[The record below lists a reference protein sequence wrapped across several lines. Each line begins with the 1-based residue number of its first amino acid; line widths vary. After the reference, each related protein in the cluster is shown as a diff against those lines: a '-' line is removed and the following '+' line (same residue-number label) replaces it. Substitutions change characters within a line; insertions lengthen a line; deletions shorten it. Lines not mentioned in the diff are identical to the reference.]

1 MQTKRDTTINGDRPM
16 EHNTTHHINESA
28 DKIQAETKVKRGTD
42 TRDQDTIKVKVKGD
56 DPDDVVA
63 DLNRTVALIKNTA
76 KAAREIGNE

>member
-1 MQTKRDTTINGDRPM
+1 MQPMRPRIYERANSM
-16 EHNTTHHINESA
+16 TDETTHHINESA
-28 DKIQAETKVKRGTD
+28 DKIQAETKVNRGTD